1 MKHVIRIAATFLL
14 CMIPLAATAA
24 DRTTDEI
31 LSDLRKQ
38 AHEGWA
44 SAQYEL
50 SLKLSQMEDK
60 GGEALDWMQKAA
72 EQGLADAEYTV
83 GVLYEEGRAGYERNL
98 AKASE
103 WFDKSARQGYKQ
115 AQSAIG
121 SLYWNRA
128 EMTKDDRATACA
140 WFMLAR
146 DEAGIAECDRTL
158 DPEQKQLAESTFE
171 ELKKTYPY

>member
-1 MKHVIRIAATFLL
+1 MRQALRMAVIILL
-14 CMIPLAATAA
+14 CTFSSGIMAA
-24 DRTTDEI
+24 DNTDTI
-31 LSDLRKQ
+31 LSDLRQK
-38 AHEGWA
+38 ARDGLA

-50 SLKLSQMEDK
+50 SLRLSQMGERSD
-60 GGEALDWMQKAA
+60 EALDWMKKAA

-98 AKASE
+98 TEASA
-103 WFDKSARQGYKQ
+103 WFDKSARHGYKQ

-128 EMTKDDRATACA
+128 ERTRDDRTTACA
-140 WFMLAR
+140 WFMLAQ
-146 DEAGIAECDRTL
+146 DEAHIAECNRDL
-158 DPEQKQLAESTFE
+158 SPDQKQLAETRFE